1 MIPGSFV
8 YHRPKTLSE
17 AGALLTEHGDE
28 ARVLAGGHS
37 LIPMMKLRMATPEHI
52 IDIGAIAE
60 LKGITRDNKLVT
72 IGAMT
77 TQAELQASQDLRSA
91 VPILH
96 ETSALIA
103 DPQVRYVGTVG
114 GNVANGDPGNDMPA
128 AMMVLGASYRLD
140 GPGGS
145 RRVAAREFYQGAYVT
160 SLEPGE
166 ILHSIEIPIPPT
178 GHGYAYEKLK
188 RKIGDYATAAAA
200 VVMTVSRGKVATCSI
215 ALTNLADMSI
225 FCGAASQAMVG
236 STMDKPSLDAV
247 AKLVRESMAPSE
259 DSRGPVEYKLSV
271 GTVIC
276 MRAIQRAFARANGSV

>member
-8 YHRPKTLSE
+8 YHRPKTVSE

-37 LIPMMKLRMATPEHI
+37 LIPMMKLRMATPGHI

-60 LKGITRDNKLVT
+60 LKGITRDSKLVS

-77 TQAELQASQDLRSA
+77 TQAELVASDDLTA
-91 VPILH
+91 VLPIIREASL
-96 ETSALIA
+96 LIA
-103 DPQVRYVGTVG
+103 DPQVRYMGTLG

-128 AMMVLGASYRLD
+128 VMMVLGASYRLD
-140 GPGGS
+140 GPAGS
-145 RRVAAREFYQGAYVT
+145 RRVAARDFYQGAYAT

-178 GHGYAYEKLK
+178 SHGYAYEKLK

-200 VVMTVSRGKVATCSI
+200 VVMTVSRGKVASCAI
-215 ALTNLADMSI
+215 AVTNLADMTIYCEDASRSVVGTTLDKAALASAANLARRSI
-225 FCGAASQAMVG
+225 
-236 STMDKPSLDAV
+236 
-247 AKLVRESMAPSE
+247 APSE
-259 DSRGPVEYKLSV
+259 DARGPVDYKASV
-271 GTVIC
+271 GGVIVS
-276 MRAIQRAFARANGSV
+276 RALARAFARASR